1 MCYLKQ
7 SDYDSII
14 STSIRILKLIGN
26 LQSRIVEFGGK
37 KAATTSKEELDRV
50 AVRTLVRRANAYLKK
65 EQVYNAKSDL
75 EKALEISPK
84 D

>member
-1 MCYLKQ
+1 M
-7 SDYDSII
+7 
-14 STSIRILKLIGN
+14 
-26 LQSRIVEFGGK
+26 EFGEK
-37 KAATTSKEELDRV
+37 KATLTSKEELDRV